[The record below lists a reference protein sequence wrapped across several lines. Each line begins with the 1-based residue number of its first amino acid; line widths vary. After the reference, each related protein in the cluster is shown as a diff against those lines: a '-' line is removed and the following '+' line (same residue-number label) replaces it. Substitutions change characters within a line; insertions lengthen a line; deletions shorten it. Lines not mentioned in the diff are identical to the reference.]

1 MSKKYEALL
10 EIKIEKIESL
20 HEYVSYCKCYFRPKS
35 ERKVID
41 YLYSKEKS
49 LYKPISIDKNKIIDL
64 INDFPIILAEK
75 KYKTELDNNNLK
87 GELFKFLKKFK
98 STETLKDFP
107 LILLKEICPKN
118 KNFEF
123 SAGKQY
129 IYVRDITG
137 MFLETDKENFSHFI
151 NKLPPYSFILRTK
164 FKLKQPYFSRDDDNF
179 YIIQN
184 PVLKDTAFKVPM
196 VRGSTWKGALASS
209 FKDLINESPNE
220 NDKITCLIESYLRI
234 FGTGPESIEILEEFF
249 RRKLEDKNSDLKKLK
264 EKLLETLL
272 IELGLCIDKETISE
286 IEKANKDKIFNILR
300 EKLFCKA
307 KKVLINSEFPAEFQ
321 THKGRAIFY
330 PTYFNKISLEV
341 INPHNLRKR
350 AGTQPIHYEV
360 VPENTEGML
369 QIIYIPYDAILKPEN
384 LVKAE
389 AEKDLNNLLSA
400 VERLSQMG
408 IGAKTKLG
416 WGTFEICE
424 VGYFAKD
431 DLQISKEL
439 KQKGWSKC

>member
-20 HEYVSYCKCYFRPKS
+20 HEYVSYCKYF
-35 ERKVID
+35 
-41 YLYSKEKS
+41 SKEKKKIKTIKEY
-49 LYKPISIDKNKIIDL
+49 LYKNEQQNEQQSEQQN
-64 INDFPIILAEK
+64 EQQ
-75 KYKTELDNNNLK
+75 YK
-87 GELFKFLKKFK
+87 FA
-98 STETLKDFP
+98 
-107 LILLKEICPKN
+107 C
-118 KNFEF
+118 
-123 SAGKQY
+123 
-129 IYVRDITG
+129 DITG

-196 VRGSTWKGALASS
+196 VRGSTWKGALANS
-209 FKDLINESPNE
+209 FKDLINESPS
-220 NDKITCLIESYLRI
+220 DKRTCLIESYLRI
-234 FGTGPESIEILEEFF
+234 FGAGSESIKILEEFF
-249 RRKLEDKNSDLKKLK
+249 RGKLEDKNSDLKKLK
-264 EKLLETLL
+264 EKLLEFLL

-341 INPHNLRKR
+341 INPHNRRKR

-360 VPENTEGML
+360 VPKNTEGML

-384 LVKAE
+384 LVKAD

-416 WGTFEICE
+416 WGTFKICE
-424 VGYFAKD
+424 RCYFAKD

-439 KQKGWSKC
+439 EQKGWSKC